1 MKALMTV
8 DVEDWFQT
16 ENFKQ
21 RIPPATWDGQ
31 KLRVVNNVNRILDIM
46 DKYNAKGTFFI
57 LGWIAERAPEVVK
70 NIESRG
76 HEIASHG
83 YGHDCIYN
91 LTPEDFRKDIQKSI
105 DIISNIT
112 GKKLKGY
119 RAPNFSITDWAV
131 DILSDLGF
139 EYDSSY
145 FPVLHDRYGK
155 LTKFEV
161 EDKPLFK
168 LKENFYEVPLSCIH
182 LFGKNIPW
190 SGGGYFR
197 LIPYPLFKKGLQS
210 ILDRDHSFNFYIHP
224 WEFDPG
230 QPRVNDMHKINRF
243 RHYNNIEKTESR
255 FDKMVH
261 DFQFQSIADFI
272 QSQKDLSSIPA

>member
-1 MKALMTV
+1 MKALMTI

-21 RIPPATWDGQ
+21 RIPPDTWGTQ
-31 KLRVVNNVNRILDIM
+31 KLRVNNNVKVILDILEKN
-46 DKYNAKGTFFI
+46 DAKGTFFI

-70 NIESRG
+70 AIQANG

-83 YGHDCIYN
+83 YGHECVYR
-91 LTPEDFRKDIQKSI
+91 LTPEEFREDLRKSKDII
-105 DIISNIT
+105 ENIS
-112 GKKLKGY
+112 GVKVKGY
-119 RAPNFSITDWAV
+119 RAPNFSITDWAIDV
-131 DILSDLGF
+131 LSELGF

-145 FPVLHDRYGK
+145 FPVIHDRYGK
-155 LTKFEV
+155 LTRFKV

-168 LKENFYEVPLSCIH
+168 LKEDFFEVPLSCLH

-197 LIPYPLFKKGLQS
+197 LIPYPLFKQGLRS
-210 ILDRDHSFNFYIHP
+210 ILDREQSFNFYIHP

-230 QPRVNDMHKINRF
+230 QPRINDMHKINRF
-243 RHYNNIEKTESR
+243 RHYNNIEKTADR
-255 FDKMVH
+255 FTRMVH
-261 DFQFQSIADFI
+261 DFKFQSVSDFI
-272 QSQKDLSSIPA
+272 ESQKQLSAQPV